1 MLLHGLSATGGLNW
15 AWAFEPLG
23 RRYRVIAIDH
33 RGHGRGIRGGRFRL
47 ADCADD
53 VAALAQVLGIDSLT
67 PVGYSMGGPIAQL
80 LWHRHRELVSGMVLC
95 ATSRNFRGNR
105 REIGLWS
112 LQPFLTAGLRTAP
125 PSTRQALMSRVVS
138 RRMPDFPGREWVLDE
153 LSRNDPVV
161 MTEAWGALARYSSHD
176 WIGDID
182 VPTAVVVTQR
192 DSLVPP
198 HRQMRLA
205 EAIPG
210 ARVVPVDGE
219 HDVCVAAPQLFVPA
233 LESAL
238 TSVTALAPRP
248 L

>member
-80 LWHRHRELVSGMVLC
+80 LWHRHRALVSGMVLC

-161 MTEAWGALARYSSHD
+161 MTEAWGALARYSSHE
-176 WIGDID
+176 WIGGID
-182 VPTAVVVTQR
+182 VPTIVVVTQR

-198 HRQMRLA
+198 HRQLRLA
-205 EAIPG
+205 EDIPG
-210 ARVVPVDGE
+210 ARVVSVDGE

-233 LESAL
+233 LQSAL
-238 TSVTALAPRP
+238 TSVTSLATRP
-248 L
+248 F